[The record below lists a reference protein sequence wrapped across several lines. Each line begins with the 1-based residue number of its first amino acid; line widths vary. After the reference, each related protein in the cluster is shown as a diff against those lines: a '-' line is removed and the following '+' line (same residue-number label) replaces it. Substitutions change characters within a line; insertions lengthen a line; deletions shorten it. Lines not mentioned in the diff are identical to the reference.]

1 MSILTAI
8 FQAIGQVLTYIFPL
22 SESGHSAIFHDF
34 SGRFTGSCSE
44 LTGLIHIGIAV
55 GIIAAFWKVFLK
67 LIFEFV
73 LTGKEILTKKLDLKK
88 TANSRKFMYYTFI
101 PYIFMLAYLIPVGST
116 NIYGV
121 LHAYAYD
128 GNLVSEG
135 ICFLVDAVF
144 LLFAYFRLKKN
155 EKGNQLSLPAVLVVG
170 CAVFFALP
178 VSGLSLCALV
188 IAILALFGTNPKIAF
203 RYFISLSAP
212 ILLVQGIIEIAT
224 CVSYVNIFAGIIG
237 VVIAIAL
244 TFIESKFLLQ
254 IVKSNSLNYFSYYG
268 FTVGGLTLI
277 IGIIEIIVRK

>member
-1 MSILTAI
+1 M
-8 FQAIGQVLTYIFPL
+8 LTYIFPL

-73 LTGKEILTKKLDLKK
+73 LTGKEIFTKKLDLKK

-135 ICFLVDAVF
+135 ICFLVDAVL
-144 LLFAYFRLKKN
+144 LLFAYFRLKKT
-155 EKGNQLSLPAVLVVG
+155 KKALSFRFPRCLLWAARHFLRCPFRG
-170 CAVFFALP
+170 FRSAL
-178 VSGLSLCALV
+178 L
-188 IAILALFGTNPKIAF
+188 
-203 RYFISLSAP
+203 
-212 ILLVQGIIEIAT
+212 
-224 CVSYVNIFAGIIG
+224 
-237 VVIAIAL
+237 
-244 TFIESKFLLQ
+244 
-254 IVKSNSLNYFSYYG
+254 
-268 FTVGGLTLI
+268 
-277 IGIIEIIVRK
+277 

>member
-1 MSILTAI
+1 M
-8 FQAIGQVLTYIFPL
+8 
-22 SESGHSAIFHDF
+22 
-34 SGRFTGSCSE
+34 
-44 LTGLIHIGIAV
+44 

-73 LTGKEILTKKLDLKK
+73 LTGKEIFTKKLDLKK

-170 CAVFFALP
+170 CAVFFCAARFGAFALR
-178 VSGLSLCALV
+178 SCNSNSC
-188 IAILALFGTNPKIAF
+188 AF
-203 RYFISLSAP
+203 RHKSQNRI
-212 ILLVQGIIEIAT
+212 Q
-224 CVSYVNIFAGIIG
+224 IF
-237 VVIAIAL
+237 L
-244 TFIESKFLLQ
+244 FH
-254 IVKSNSLNYFSYYG
+254 
-268 FTVGGLTLI
+268 
-277 IGIIEIIVRK
+277 

>member
-1 MSILTAI
+1 M
-8 FQAIGQVLTYIFPL
+8 LTYIFPL

-73 LTGKEILTKKLDLKK
+73 LTGKEIFTKKLDLKK

-135 ICFLVDAVF
+135 ICFLVDAVL

-155 EKGNQLSLPAVLVVG
+155 EKGAQLSLPAVLVVG
-170 CAVFFALP
+170 CAAFFALP

-188 IAILALFGTNPKIAF
+188 IAILVLFGTNPKIAF

-212 ILLVQGIIEIAT
+212 ILLVQ
-224 CVSYVNIFAGIIG
+224 VSYVNIFAGIIG

-244 TFIESKFLLQ
+244 TFIASKFLLQ

-277 IGIIEIIVRK
+277 IGLIEIIVRK

>member
-73 LTGKEILTKKLDLKK
+73 LTGKEIFTKKLDLKK

-135 ICFLVDAVF
+135 ICFLVDAV
-144 LLFAYFRLKKN
+144 LL
-155 EKGNQLSLPAVLVVG
+155 LVVG
-170 CAVFFALP
+170 CAAFFALP
-178 VSGLSLCALV
+178 VSGLSLCALG
-188 IAILALFGTNPKIAF
+188 IAILVLFGTNPKIAF

-244 TFIESKFLLQ
+244 TFIASKFLLQ